1 MRKNMKIPRKK
12 ENPEQPVIIP
22 RITRLL
28 AWFEP
33 TRSNQA
39 EEMEVIIKNNVC
51 KKMRKRLVNGS
62 IARFRGSSRRRE
74 KNYND
79 NSPVSMDWN
88 LHVKDCSSQI
98 KQVRKKLIPE
108 RDPCMQI

>member
-1 MRKNMKIPRKK
+1 MKIPRNK
-12 ENPEQPVIIP
+12 ENPEQLVIIS
-22 RITRLL
+22 RITRLP

-33 TRSNQA
+33 TGRNQA
-39 EEMEVIIKNNVC
+39 EEMEVMIKNSVC
-51 KKMRKRLVNGS
+51 KKMLKIIVNGS

-88 LHVKDCSSQI
+88 LHVNGCSSQI

>member
-1 MRKNMKIPRKK
+1 
-12 ENPEQPVIIP
+12 
-22 RITRLL
+22 
-28 AWFEP
+28 
-33 TRSNQA
+33 
-39 EEMEVIIKNNVC
+39 
-51 KKMRKRLVNGS
+51 VNGS

-74 KNYND
+74 KNSYND
-79 NSPVSMDWN
+79 SSPVSMDWN